1 MQELVRSYHKD
12 EGPARCAITIDLM
25 KAYDFVDWMYLFDA
39 MEAVDFPQVYV
50 NWIKQYVCSARFSVV
65 LNGELEGYFQRG
77 LRQGDLSLLTFFRS
91 LWRDFILFLKLRLT
105 RGSSLFT
112 LNAGVLICATLLLQM
127 LYPNY

>member
-65 LNGELEGYFQRG
+65 LNGELEGYFQGERG
-77 LRQGDLSLLTFFRS
+77 LRQGDLSLSLPFFDRYGG
-91 LWRDFILFLKLRLT
+91 IL
-105 RGSSLFT
+105 SYS
-112 LNAGVLICATLLLQM
+112 
-127 LYPNY
+127 